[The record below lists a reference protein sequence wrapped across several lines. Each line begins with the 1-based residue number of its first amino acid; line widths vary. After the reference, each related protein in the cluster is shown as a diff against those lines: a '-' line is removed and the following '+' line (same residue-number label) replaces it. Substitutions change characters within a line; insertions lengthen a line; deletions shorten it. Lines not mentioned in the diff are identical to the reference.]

1 MLAGVFPVLATPFH
15 GDGAPDE
22 AGLAAIARYVIGAGA
37 DGVVFPG
44 VASEYETL
52 TPDERA
58 RLSDLV
64 AFEARDARRSSS
76 AVPRRRWPRPKRLP
90 GRRRR
95 RTRRRSW

>member
-52 TPDERA
+52 TADERA

-64 AFEARDARRSSS
+64 AAEARGRA
-76 AVPRRRWPRPKRLP
+76 ALRRRRFR
-90 GRRRR
+90 GGDGDDRSDCAAGRRR
-95 RTRRRSW
+95 RTRRR